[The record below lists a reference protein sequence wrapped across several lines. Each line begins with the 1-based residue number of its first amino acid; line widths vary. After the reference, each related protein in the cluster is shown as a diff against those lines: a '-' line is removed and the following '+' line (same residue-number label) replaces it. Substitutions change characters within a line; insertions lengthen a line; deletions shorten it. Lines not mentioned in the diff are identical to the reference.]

1 MLVLVAAW
9 SSLCA
14 VATGALVWFI
24 MDSRMQVRLARQRE
38 KLAEARATLET
49 QKQALEGSLQG
60 AQESARRQALDEFLA
75 DLRIEERHYV
85 REHKIMFVTRKSL
98 VRQGG
103 TGDPDFRRGGFGC
116 AGADALGVFA
126 RSVDG
131 SGRTRRTSSHVAVS
145 RPELAG
151 CPALYFLRCFNS

>member
-49 QKQALEGSLQG
+49 QKQALE
-60 AQESARRQALDEFLA
+60 QEIPISEGA
-75 DLRIEERHYV
+75 DL
-85 REHKIMFVTRKSL
+85 
-98 VRQGG
+98 
-103 TGDPDFRRGGFGC
+103 
-116 AGADALGVFA
+116 DALARTLSVF
-126 RSVDG
+126 SPDLLMGPEEHDG
-131 SGRTRRTSSHVAVS
+131 RHRM
-145 RPELAG
+145 
-151 CPALYFLRCFNS
+151 LR

>member
-1 MLVLVAAW
+1 MNMLVLVAAW

-60 AQESARRQALDEFLA
+60 AQETARRQALDEFLA

-98 VRQGG
+98 VRQERIF
-103 TGDPDFRRGGFGC
+103 FRNIPLSNWVEQEIPISE
-116 AGADALGVFA
+116 GADLDALARTLSVFSPDLLMGPA
-126 RSVDG
+126 EADG
-131 SGRTRRTSSHVAVS
+131 RHRM
-145 RPELAG
+145 
-151 CPALYFLRCFNS
+151 LR